1 MTENFEFNKNRYI
14 NFADKIKLS
23 DTQKNILISQ
33 MENANST
40 LNETDKSEKKIN
52 TYYNIWLRV
61 VASVLAFTVIG
72 AAMYFLGDFGQ
83 RENSFMIT
91 ASAAEIELGTSE
103 IKLASGEIVTN
114 FSMRIF
120 SDESVEPYLNEYG
133 KQDLFQSFVITELT
147 IEGENIESVTFDTN
161 KNSTYFNIY
170 TDNYNNEFEDIQPLT
185 HSQYAVEEFEKHYDG
200 FSGYVCD
207 GFTCQNIYDSKE
219 INLDNKI
226 SLMIESD
233 YDDGEISEW
242 MNIVSECIE
251 KREKY
256 QQMYAP
262 EDKIN
267 GSHFVTEEEIANDE
281 KTEEYVE
288 KIVQKTLDGATIDIT
303 VKFTDGTK
311 QTKTLVLGYDNS
323 GEESFLTAK
332 TA

>member
-40 LNETDKSEKKIN
+40 LNETDKSEKKLN
-52 TYYNIWLRV
+52 TYYNIWSRA
-61 VASVLAFTVIG
+61 VAAVLALTIVGGVI
-72 AAMYFLGDFGQ
+72 YFLGNLGQ
-83 RENSFMIT
+83 KENSFIIT
-91 ASAAEIELGTSE
+91 ASAAEIEIGESE

-170 TDNYNNEFEDIQPLT
+170 TDNDNNEFEDIQPLT

-200 FSGYVCD
+200 FFGYVCD
-207 GFTCQNIYDSKE
+207 GFTCQNIYDSEE

-256 QQMYAP
+256 QKKYAP

-267 GSHFVTEEEIANDE
+267 GSHFATEEEIANDE

>member
-1 MTENFEFNKNRYI
+1 MTENFEFNKNEYI
-14 NFADKIKLS
+14 TFADKIKLS

-33 MENANST
+33 MEIANST
-40 LNETDKSEKKIN
+40 LNENDKSEKKLN

-61 VASVLAFTVIG
+61 VAAVLVFTVVG
-72 AAMYFLGDFGQ
+72 VGMYFLSDFEQ

-91 ASAAEIELGTSE
+91 VSAAEMELGTSE

-114 FSMRIF
+114 YAMHIF
-120 SDESVEPYLNEYG
+120 SDESVEPYLNENG

-170 TDNYNNEFEDIQPLT
+170 TDNYNNEFKYIQPLT
-185 HSQYAVEEFEKHYDG
+185 HSQYAVKEFEKYYDG
-200 FSGYVCD
+200 FFGYVCD
-207 GFTCQNIYDSKE
+207 GFTYQNIYDSKE
-219 INLDNKI
+219 INLDDKI

-233 YDDGEISEW
+233 YYDGEISEW
-242 MNIVSECIE
+242 MNIVNECVE

-267 GSHFVTEEEIANDE
+267 GSRFATEEEIANDE

-288 KIVQKTLDGATIDIT
+288 KIVEKTLDGATIDIT
-303 VKFTDGTK
+303 VEFTDGTK

>member
-200 FSGYVCD
+200 FSGYVSD

-267 GSHFVTEEEIANDE
+267 GSHFATEEEIANDE